1 MNFSKILAPAAIV
14 VFTIGAWQAFQW
26 AGIAL
31 AVGGVVMWVL
41 LHFTRL
47 ITILKKAADRP
58 IGHVASAVMLNAKLK
73 KGVSLMHVIA
83 MTRALGQLQ
92 SPKDTQ
98 PEIFSWTDAGQS
110 TVTCT
115 FVGGKL
121 SDWQLS
127 RPAATSDADN
137 GTGTGTGTVTAT
149 ATGTDAGTNADSHAP
164 TSPAPSAPA

>member
-98 PEIFSWTDAGQS
+98 PEIFSWTDASQS

-127 RPAATSDADN
+127 RPAATSDVDN
-137 GTGTGTGTVTAT
+137 GTGT
-149 ATGTDAGTNADSHAP
+149 DADGNADSHAT

>member
-1 MNFSKILAPAAIV
+1 MNFTKILAPVAIIL
-14 VFTIGAWQAFQW
+14 FTLGAWRQFGW

-31 AVGGVVMWVL
+31 AAGGVVMWIL

-47 ITILKKAADRP
+47 VTILKKAADRP

-83 MTRALGQLQ
+83 MTRSLGSLQ

-98 PEIFSWTDAGQS
+98 PEVFTWTDTGQS
-110 TVTCT
+110 AVTCT

-121 SDWQLS
+121 TEWTLQ
-127 RPAATSDADN
+127 RPD
-137 GTGTGTGTVTAT
+137 
-149 ATGTDAGTNADSHAP
+149 
-164 TSPAPSAPA
+164 